1 MALGAHVGGKDT
13 GVLAGSEELG
23 GEEPERTGGKW
34 FLADVKEAFLE
45 PIVEIVLEN
54 GSRKEGD
61 RRG

>member
-13 GVLAGSEELG
+13 GVLAGSEEL
-23 GEEPERTGGKW
+23 ERAGGKW
-34 FLADVKEAFLE
+34 FLAGVKEAFLE